1 MSSLLSL
8 PGGVLSRAL
17 CFADADAL
25 VAFACASSAAAGLVR
40 GHRPFIQAQRRTDAA
55 AVERTRVLAES
66 LRLFSPG
73 PAAAD
78 ERSTESVTF
87 EFNSANYSRELAS
100 RPYLVSLFIPKAIK
114 LDYFAEPAFVW
125 VSFQKAGGAC
135 NSILQLSSPT
145 ILAMMEP
152 DDEEV
157 DILPHTVGSYLPIA
171 GQHVVLGVHCHFC
184 RVRAVFAWSAP
195 PSRVDR
201 CVTLFH
207 DDIEINRSSSITKF
221 SLDYFLTLK
230 PVTLEEVSGG
240 GCVKAL
246 VVIVTADYFERLD
259 DGVLEEVTVR
269 VDGAREAT
277 FRAQDLHARRWGGR
291 FGFRRGY
298 VLPIV
303 PALEVAPF
311 KTLSLKLRANLKRG
325 ADASSYGVTLVFVKG
340 NYCLRIGP
348 DGLMGLSYQ
357 SS

>member
-40 GHRPFIQAQRRTDAA
+40 GHRLFIQAQRRTDAD

-66 LRLFSPG
+66 LRLFSP
-73 PAAAD
+73 AAAED
-78 ERSTESVTF
+78 DRATESVTF
-87 EFNSANYSRELAS
+87 EFNNAVRSRELSS
-100 RPYLVSLFIPKAIK
+100 RPYLVSLFIPKAIEPRF
-114 LDYFAEPAFVW
+114 FAEPAVVR
-125 VSFQKAGGAC
+125 VSFQKAGGHC
-135 NSILQLSSPT
+135 RPILQLSSPT
-145 ILAMMEP
+145 IFAMMGP
-152 DDEEV
+152 GDEEV

-171 GQHVVLGVHCHFC
+171 GQHVELGVYC
-184 RVRAVFAWSAP
+184 RSCVVRAVFAWSAP